1 MKLKFT
7 DPQQKRTWRFA
18 LAALLVI
25 ILLTIPAYFQMHS
38 SNQLRAQ
45 RQRATMSP
53 IIMIPGSSAT
63 KERFNRLVNLLNR
76 DTHQKHSLLKVEVY
90 NNGKITYSGKINKG
104 DREPFI
110 VVGFQN
116 NHDGYDNI
124 KKQATMFDAAFA
136 QLSEEYQFNNFKAF
150 GHSNGGLIW
159 TRWIET
165 YYDDYKDDIK
175 LRVLMTVASPFNLA
189 ETSIKNKTQMFT
201 DFVKHR
207 TKIPRS
213 LDVIA
218 VVGNEDSYTSDG
230 LVPADSVLAG
240 KYIYQ
245 KRAHSYTSMTVTGE
259 QAQHSNLPQNKQ
271 IVKLIEQYL
280 MDSTKQ
286 PLKRGKRPTLTSGSE

>member
-1 MKLKFT
+1 MKLKFM

-201 DFVKHR
+201 DFVKYR

-245 KRAHSYTSMTVTGE
+245 KRAHGYTSMTVTGE

-286 PLKRGKRPTLTSGSE
+286 PLKRGKRPTLTNGSE

>member
-165 YYDDYKDDIK
+165 YYADYKDDIK

-201 DFVKHR
+201 DFVKYR

-286 PLKRGKRPTLTSGSE
+286 PLKRGKRPALTNGSE

>member
-25 ILLTIPAYFQMHS
+25 ILLTIPAYFQIHS

-165 YYDDYKDDIK
+165 YYADYKDDIK
-175 LRVLMTVASPFNLA
+175 LRFLMTVASPFNLA
-189 ETSIKNKTQMFT
+189 ETSIKIK
-201 DFVKHR
+201 
-207 TKIPRS
+207 PRC
-213 LDVIA
+213 L
-218 VVGNEDSYTSDG
+218 
-230 LVPADSVLAG
+230 
-240 KYIYQ
+240 
-245 KRAHSYTSMTVTGE
+245 
-259 QAQHSNLPQNKQ
+259 
-271 IVKLIEQYL
+271 
-280 MDSTKQ
+280 
-286 PLKRGKRPTLTSGSE
+286 PTLSSTAPRFRAAWM